1 MRDDWAQQA
10 ALIGLHGLDYEVWSR
25 LFARAERA
33 GENRWQ
39 VAVGQAALAQQC
51 GGCSQKT
58 IQRAVRRLRQTGWL
72 AVSGRTSRVA
82 VTAFTLAVP
91 ADLHRARG
99 PAQPPAIDAF
109 SKENREAFLL
119 MKNTLTTD
127 QLADLEDAARQWLV
141 ARGTYNTTTH
151 RDKLDELIMRKLLG
165 PVRAEAC
172 QPCFDY
178 LYA

>member
-1 MRDDWAQQA
+1 MVTVVCAGGTDERQP
-10 ALIGLHGLDYEVWSR
+10 LDGVVRACGVGHAVWGV
-25 LFARAERA
+25 F
-33 GENRWQ
+33 
-39 VAVGQAALAQQC
+39 
-51 GGCSQKT
+51 QKT

-82 VTAFTLAVP
+82 VIEFTLTVP

-109 SKENREAFLL
+109 SPENREAFLL
-119 MKNTLTTD
+119 MKNTLTTN
-127 QLADLEDAARQWLV
+127 QLADLEDEARRWLV

-151 RDKLDELIMRKLLG
+151 RDKIDELMMRKLLG

-172 QPCFDY
+172 QPFFDY